1 MQTKQSVIILQA
13 DSNGCYPI
21 PAVKGGA
28 VSTLMEHL
36 VRLNDDKQTIDL
48 SIVSFFDEEAER
60 QANSKYPNIN
70 FIWVRRSWIVK
81 SFDWLILHIVKL
93 LLPKQ
98 KWISYIAIASLLWYI
113 WKAKKILKETKY
125 DKVVLQNNIPLIW
138 AIKLSKYK
146 GDYIYHLHNIPRI
159 NAKCKELFSKCK
171 RFLCVSE
178 YVGKAI
184 SNIDNPIGPIPED
197 KIRVLYNCV
206 DTRLFRPKEINKQ
219 DLCKQFGIFDNEHII
234 MFSGRLSQEK
244 GVDYLL
250 KSLDFIK
257 TPNIK
262 VLIVGSAM
270 YNQKTKDAYHQ
281 QLLQLAKKH
290 KEKIVFTGYIPQ
302 QTLPDIYNLADIS
315 VLPSIWDEPAGLTMI
330 ESLAC
335 GTPVITTN
343 SGGIPEYV
351 AECAI
356 VLERN
361 SCLPKEIAKAIDM
374 LFSDEILYKK
384 YKQIGFE
391 RIQKYFSSDNYLD
404 SFIKAIL

>member
-1 MQTKQSVIILQA
+1 MMRQSVLILQA

-28 VSTLMEHL
+28 VSTLIEHL
-36 VRLNDDKQTIDL
+36 VRHNNDKPIIDL

-60 QANSKYPNIN
+60 QAIKKYPNIK

-81 SFDWLILHIVKL
+81 SFDWLILHIVKI
-93 LLPKQ
+93 LLPKK

-113 WKAKKILKETKY
+113 WNTKKILKKTKF
-125 DKVVLQNNIPLIW
+125 DKVIIQNNIPLIW
-138 AIKLSKYK
+138 AIKLSKYE

-171 RFLCVSE
+171 RFLCVSK

-206 DTRLFRPKEINKQ
+206 DTNLFKQKEIDKQ
-219 DLCKQFGIFDNEHII
+219 ELCKQFGILDSEYVI

-244 GVDYLL
+244 GVDCLL
-250 KSLDFIK
+250 KALDYIQVH
-257 TPNIK
+257 NIK

-281 QLLQLAKKH
+281 QLLQLAEKY

-302 QTLPDIYNLADIS
+302 KELPDIYNLADIS
-315 VLPSIWDEPAGLTMI
+315 VLPSIWEEPAGLTMI
-330 ESLAC
+330 ESLTC

-351 AECAI
+351 ADCAI
-356 VLERN
+356 VLERDSN
-361 SCLPKEIAKAIDM
+361 LPKEIAKAID
-374 LFSDEILYKK
+374 LLLSDKILYRK
-384 YKQIGFE
+384 YQQIGIE
-391 RIQKYFSSDNYLD
+391 RIRTHFSSDNYLD
-404 SFIKAIL
+404 NFIQAVL

>member
-1 MQTKQSVIILQA
+1 MRQSVLILQA

-113 WKAKKILKETKY
+113 WNVKKILKKSKY
-125 DKVVLQNNIPLIW
+125 DKVVIQNNIPLIW
-138 AIKLSKYK
+138 AIKLSKYE

-171 RFLCVSE
+171 CFLCVSE
-178 YVGKAI
+178 YVGKVI

-219 DLCKQFGIFDNEHII
+219 DLSKQFGILDNEHII

-262 VLIVGSAM
+262 VMIVGSAM

-351 AECAI
+351 ADCAI

-361 SCLPKEIAKAIDM
+361 SSLPKEIAKAIDM
-374 LFSDEILYKK
+374 LFSDEILYRK

-404 SFIKAIL
+404 NFIKAIL

>member
-1 MQTKQSVIILQA
+1 MKTKQSVLILQA

-21 PAVKGGA
+21 PAIKGGA

-36 VRLNDDKQTIDL
+36 VRLNDNKQTIDL

-98 KWISYIAIASLLWYI
+98 KWISYIAIASILWYI
-113 WKAKKILKETKY
+113 WKAKKILKKTKY

-206 DTRLFRPKEINKQ
+206 DTNLFRQKEINKQ
-219 DLCKQFGIFDNEHII
+219 GLCKQFGILDNEYVI

-250 KSLDFIK
+250 KALDFIK

-281 QLLQLAKKH
+281 QLLQLAEKH

-351 AECAI
+351 ADCAI

-361 SCLPKEIAKAIDM
+361 SSLPKEIAKAIDM
-374 LFSDEILYKK
+374 LFSDEILYRK

-391 RIQKYFSSDNYLD
+391 RIQKCFSSDNYLD
-404 SFIKAIL
+404 SFIKAIS